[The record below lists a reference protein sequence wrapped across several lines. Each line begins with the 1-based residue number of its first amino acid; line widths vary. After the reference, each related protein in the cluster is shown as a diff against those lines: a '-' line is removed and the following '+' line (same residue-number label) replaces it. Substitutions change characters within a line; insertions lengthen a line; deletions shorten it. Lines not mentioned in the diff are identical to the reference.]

1 MLLNKANINQLLE
14 RLNDELANIDVQGE
28 LFLVGGAV
36 ICLVF
41 EARDSSKDLDGF
53 FKPTRV
59 LRSAAK
65 RIAVLLGH
73 PQDWLTDAVITYLS
87 SKGDFRPY
95 LARSNLRVSIVCPE
109 YLLAMKCLAMRLGE
123 EFHDEEDVRFLLRYL
138 NLESYPSAIEIIA
151 RYYPSERLPQKTL
164 YALREMLQN
173 RS

>member
-1 MLLNKANINQLLE
+1 MLLNKANINQLFE
-14 RLNDELANIDVQGE
+14 RLNDELANKDVKGE

-36 ICLVF
+36 MCLVF
-41 EARDSSKDLDGF
+41 EARDSSRDLDGF
-53 FKPTRV
+53 FKPTRF

-65 RIAVLLGH
+65 RVAVLSGH
-73 PQDWLTDAVITYLS
+73 PQDWLNDAVITYLS
-87 SKGDFRPY
+87 SKGYFHPY
-95 LARSNLRVSIVCPE
+95 LARSNLRVSIARPE

-151 RYYPSERLPQKTL
+151 RYYPSERLPHETL
-164 YALREMLQN
+164 DTLREMLED